1 MKTFKWV
8 LSLHLN
14 TSSVAVSSPSV
25 IKCDLDAQII
35 FYISNQELETLIFW
49 EMLHVMSW
57 QKGRDPKGFAS
68 FSVRWPTLN
77 RLLTDGGVCML
88 VWCFPLIKQLIVL
101 AQGYLC
107 PICLLW
113 RTPLPLAPALVEEW
127 VSARPG
133 VSEEGVRPC
142 SQEAKHTGACKA
154 QWNVPSP
161 FLCAHHHLKAP
172 FKGQQ
177 F

>member
-1 MKTFKWV
+1 MWLKDDCNSLQEGTYWFTFLPIFFYYIVHRDRAAAGRGQKYGKGVTMKKFKWV

-101 AQGYLC
+101 A
-107 PICLLW
+107 
-113 RTPLPLAPALVEEW
+113 
-127 VSARPG
+127 
-133 VSEEGVRPC
+133 
-142 SQEAKHTGACKA
+142 
-154 QWNVPSP
+154 
-161 FLCAHHHLKAP
+161 
-172 FKGQQ
+172 
-177 F
+177 